1 MILKVGG
8 LVLDATLRIALA
20 ARELVAMLMLECLG
34 LDKRVEAS
42 TDRKRKNRGFGGRE
56 NT

>member
-20 ARELVAMLMLECLG
+20 AELVMLMLECLG
-34 LDKRVEAS
+34 LDNVWRLL
-42 TDRKRKNRGFGGRE
+42 
-56 NT
+56 